1 MKRKD
6 LTLIVGA
13 IVIMAVWTLVDRLFV
28 AKHFPVPPPRPAAAT
43 NETGLAVESTG
54 LSSPA
59 ASLAATGAAPAAVIA
74 APEAVNVPDDTPA
87 ETAELRNERMILRIT
102 SRGAAVEDVTLL
114 RYPRFMRADTNRV
127 VLVFTNAPALSYSDL
142 PGLSGR
148 NFTIV
153 EKSERRIVL
162 RRDGDANL
170 TLQRTYE
177 LGTNYLVRVK
187 DEFLNRG
194 TAQFAVPAHRLRTGD
209 MLIEA
214 GHRNM
219 IGFTVLGVDTLTGG
233 TDGVKHWGD
242 DLVKWFEKVR
252 DAKAMDRLP
261 LSIATPPLD
270 EDLKEKSVDWI
281 AAKNKYFLQIVAP
294 VGGADAGW
302 VHATRSKAPGE
313 EADPALAPYKG
324 ADVVSVAGE
333 LRFTSELLVAPG
345 SSHVRAI
352 DYYVGPKKYEELAGL
367 RSHQVNA
374 MEFGYWRAIGK
385 LLLQIMN
392 FLHDKVIQ
400 NYGIA
405 IMLLTVIV
413 RTVFWP
419 LTHKST
425 MSMKRMSK
433 LQPQMN
439 AIREKFKAN
448 PQKMQAEIMALYR
461 ANKVNP
467 FAGCL
472 PLLIQI
478 PVFIALFYVLRS
490 AIELRYASFLWIRDL
505 SEPERI
511 FDFGFAIPIL
521 GWDSLNLLPIA
532 MTVTMIIQMKV
543 TPTAG
548 DPQQQKIMMTIMPAM
563 MLAMLYN
570 YASGLALYWTTTNI
584 ISIAQQF
591 YYRHLNKKE
600 EAAEKAGLVAKPAGK
615 K

>member
-1 MKRKD
+1 
-6 LTLIVGA
+6 
-13 IVIMAVWTLVDRLFV
+13 
-28 AKHFPVPPPRPAAAT
+28 
-43 NETGLAVESTG
+43 
-54 LSSPA
+54 
-59 ASLAATGAAPAAVIA
+59 
-74 APEAVNVPDDTPA
+74 
-87 ETAELRNERMILRIT
+87 
-102 SRGAAVEDVTLL
+102 
-114 RYPRFMRADTNRV
+114 
-127 VLVFTNAPALSYSDL
+127 
-142 PGLSGR
+142 
-148 NFTIV
+148 
-153 EKSERRIVL
+153 
-162 RRDGDANL
+162 
-170 TLQRTYE
+170 
-177 LGTNYLVRVK
+177 
-187 DEFLNRG
+187 
-194 TAQFAVPAHRLRTGD
+194 
-209 MLIEA
+209 
-214 GHRNM
+214 
-219 IGFTVLGVDTLTGG
+219 
-233 TDGVKHWGD
+233 
-242 DLVKWFEKVR
+242 
-252 DAKAMDRLP
+252 
-261 LSIATPPLD
+261 
-270 EDLKEKSVDWI
+270 
-281 AAKNKYFLQIVAP
+281 
-294 VGGADAGW
+294 
-302 VHATRSKAPGE
+302 
-313 EADPALAPYKG
+313 
-324 ADVVSVAGE
+324 
-333 LRFTSELLVAPG
+333 
-345 SSHVRAI
+345 
-352 DYYVGPKKYEELAGL
+352 
-367 RSHQVNA
+367 
-374 MEFGYWRAIGK
+374 
-385 LLLQIMN
+385 
-392 FLHDKVIQ
+392 
-400 NYGIA
+400 
-405 IMLLTVIV
+405 MLLTVIV

-521 GWDSLNLLPIA
+521 GWDALNLLPIA
-532 MTVTMIIQMKV
+532 MTITMIIQMKV

-600 EAAEKAGLVAKPAGK
+600 EAAEKAGLVAKPVGK